1 MKALSIVYVKKT
13 NDFLR
18 KNVGDRMQHALVEVL
33 GFSFLFFAEVRCPF
47 ELARVSSKL

>member
-1 MKALSIVYVKKT
+1 MGG
-13 NDFLR
+13 N
-18 KNVGDRMQHALVEVL
+18 GMQQALVVVL